1 MTHYYFAYCT
11 WLNDPEIRRYMPKT
25 KKITKGYAANYRL
38 QFHAAAGR
46 DDRGWCHLN
55 GLPDAWGERCLG
67 LVFEDDGLT
76 DDYDDFERFAITVHG
91 DDGKAYDCWT
101 YRMTNPGQP
110 MRPPNFYWQHIPD
123 GLKSEGFPA
132 EYIAKVQAVY
142 DAAAPC
148 PRADRP
154 NPSAVPGK
162 SADSR

>member
-1 MTHYYFAYCT
+1 MYYFAYCT
-11 WLNDPEIRRYMPKT
+11 WLNDPEIKRYWPDCKPLV
-25 KKITKGYAANYRL
+25 KGHAANYRL

-46 DDRGWCHLN
+46 SDRGWCHLN
-55 GLPDAWGERCLG
+55 GVSDAWGHKALG
-67 LVFEDDGLT
+67 VVVEHDPKYFGE
-76 DDYDDFERFAITVHG
+76 DYDDFERFALTVHG
-91 DDGKAYDCWT
+91 DDGKTYDCWT
-101 YRMTNPGQP
+101 YRMSNPGTA

-132 EYIAKVQAVY
+132 EYIAKVQAEY